1 MSHGCSSL
9 FPLSFCRAE
18 VAATREGRETTHANA
33 AELQT
38 AEEDE
43 EEGGDGGEGNERIS
57 RREIPRL
64 RASPTRGCTLGG
76 TR

>member
-1 MSHGCSSL
+1 MSHGCASL

-33 AELQT
+33 TELQT

-43 EEGGDGGEGNERIS
+43 EEGGDGNEDQPS
-57 RREIPRL
+57 RDP
-64 RASPTRGCTLGG
+64 SPTRGYALE
-76 TR
+76 RAR